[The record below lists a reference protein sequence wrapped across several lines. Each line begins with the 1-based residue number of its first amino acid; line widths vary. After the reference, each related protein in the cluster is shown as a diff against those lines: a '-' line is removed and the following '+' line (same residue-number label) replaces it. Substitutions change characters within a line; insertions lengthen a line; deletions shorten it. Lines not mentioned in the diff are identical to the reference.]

1 MKNTLTV
8 LLLLAI
14 ANTAHADISSLP
26 LFDADCP
33 GKIAV
38 HADSGGPVTI
48 GGKEA
53 ETKSIDD
60 RHFEAKASGI
70 TVSIE
75 VIDDDTVKVTAAGK
89 GSNGVCPTLED

>member
-1 MKNTLTV
+1 MRNTLTV

-26 LFDADCP
+26 FFDADCP

-38 HADSGGPVTI
+38 HADSGGPVKI
-48 GGKEA
+48 DGKDA

-60 RHFEAKASGI
+60 RHFEAKGSGI

-75 VIDDDTVKVTAAGK
+75 VVDEDTVKVTAASK